1 MRLETHR
8 SKLYLTND
16 AGVLHVPGTLYL
28 NETYTNPHTKRVV
41 AKALRVWVRLAD
53 AFNIDLA
60 DRAIKG
66 RWLNETEM
74 KALRYLAFRPI
85 TEIELMS
92 DVAVRTIGS
101 ARNEKTPS
109 QRRGA
114 VEPNT
119 AIRQLTGIADFL
131 VWFHKKIIEPRMPI
145 SSAVTE
151 STRRQV
157 DMCAVELRKGV
168 RGTKSLH
175 PHRIRSLPTERF
187 LRIYSTVY
195 LQAEDILKT
204 RSGLTGANILRD
216 RAVILL
222 ASEGIRPGAIGNISL
237 ADFKWTGK
245 TAPGYI
251 VLKDNTAR
259 RTKQLSTSTPVQK
272 GSASSQNYN
281 SAITVTIWPTTA
293 QAIQDY
299 MASERVAVTTRTL
312 RNRSE
317 GFLFL
322 GSHGGPISDRGTI
335 AQVFRRAASG
345 LATLG
350 LLAKDIADP
359 YLQGESYEFDAYLL
373 RHSAASLFY
382 ATKTQTMNPD
392 VVTDLMKMRFGWS
405 VSSDMPTL
413 YAQRAMSTA
422 ASNTVEDYMESL
434 LSEAKR
440 NRTQRA

>member
-8 SKLYLTND
+8 SILYLTND
-16 AGVLHVPGTLYL
+16 TGVLHVPGTLYL

-41 AKALRVWVRLAD
+41 AKALRVWIRLAD

-66 RWLNETEM
+66 RWLNEVEM
-74 KALRYLAFRPI
+74 KALRYLVFRPI
-85 TEIELMS
+85 VEIESMS

-101 ARNEKTPS
+101 ARNEKVPS
-109 QRRGA
+109 QQSGA

-119 AIRQLTGIADFL
+119 ALRQLTGIADFL
-131 VWFHKKIIEPRMPI
+131 VWFHKKVIEPRMPI
-145 SSAVTE
+145 GSALTE
-151 STRRQV
+151 SIRRQV
-157 DMCAVELRKGV
+157 DMCAVEIKKGV

-195 LQAEDILKT
+195 LQAKDILKT
-204 RSGLTGANILRD
+204 QNRKVGANILRD

-222 ASEGIRPGAIGNISL
+222 ASEGIRPGAIGNIGL
-237 ADFKWTGK
+237 ADFNWEGK
-245 TAPGYI
+245 TSPGYV

-259 RTKQLSTSTPVQK
+259 RNKPLSTSTPVQK

-281 SAITVTIWPTTA
+281 SAITVAIWPTTA

-299 MASERVAVTTRTL
+299 IVSERVAVTTRTL
-312 RNRSE
+312 RNRSK

-335 AQVFRRAASG
+335 AHIFRRAASG

-359 YLQGESYEFDAYLL
+359 YVQDESYDFDAYLL

-382 ATKTQTMNPD
+382 ATKTQTMNSD

-405 VSSDMPTL
+405 LNSDMPNL
-413 YAQRAMSTA
+413 YAQRAMSNA
-422 ASNTVEDYMESL
+422 ASVTVEDFMESL
-434 LSEAKR
+434 LSEAKIIKG
-440 NRTQRA
+440 NE